1 MLYKIKIERTE
12 VCVNNKLH
20 RNLDYYLSRPQTSD
34 MNNDIHSRLSYSGQ
48 GGLGIH
54 PESLAKIALSEIAN
68 GNIDQ
73 KFYNADLTSSFF
85 NSLVTDEPEH
95 TIKLIRKELDNGLAV
110 QFFFEG
116 IAPIIAEKL
125 GDSWKQDTMTF
136 SEVTIAVSK
145 LRLLCQELESIYL
158 EPEEPLKSAPKILL
172 FTLEGEN
179 HTFGSYL
186 AALKLKKENFNAQIA
201 IGYSESDLFKLLEF
215 GNFQLIGVSIGSEN
229 MVNQSNIITDR
240 IRKNFALPIAA
251 GGSFVTHHKT
261 LSKTCLDVDLFQP
274 SPKEIKYLLKV
285 N

>member
-1 MLYKIKIERTE
+1 M
-12 VCVNNKLH
+12 
-20 RNLDYYLSRPQTSD
+20 
-34 MNNDIHSRLSYSGQ
+34 
-48 GGLGIH
+48 
-54 PESLAKIALSEIAN
+54 
-68 GNIDQ
+68 
-73 KFYNADLTSSFF
+73 
-85 NSLVTDEPEH
+85 TDEPEH

-145 LRLLCQELESIYL
+145 LRLLCQELESLYL
-158 EPEEPLKSAPKILL
+158 EPENTLKSAPKILL

-229 MVNQSNIITDR
+229 MVNQSNEGHSSKLRRTYVRHYLTKESFRNTGWDR
-240 IRKNFALPIAA
+240 HPSHNER
-251 GGSFVTHHKT
+251 HDKT
-261 LSKTCLDVDLFQP
+261 TR
-274 SPKEIKYLLKV
+274 
-285 N
+285 

>member
-1 MLYKIKIERTE
+1 
-12 VCVNNKLH
+12 
-20 RNLDYYLSRPQTSD
+20 
-34 MNNDIHSRLSYSGQ
+34 MNNDIHSRFDYSGR

-68 GNIDQ
+68 ESLDQRFYKGN
-73 KFYNADLTSSFF
+73 LTSSIF
-85 NSLVTDEPEH
+85 NSLLTDELEY
-95 TIKLIRKELDNGLAV
+95 TIKLIRKELDNELAIP
-110 QFFFEG
+110 FFFEG
-116 IAPIIAEKL
+116 AAPIIAEKL

-145 LRLLCQELESIYL
+145 LRLLCQELESLYL
-158 EPEEPLKSAPKILL
+158 KPENTPKSASKILL

-186 AALKLKKENFNAQIA
+186 AALKLKKENFDAHIA

-215 GNFQLIGVSIGSEN
+215 GDFQLVGVSIGSET
-229 MVNQSNIITDR
+229 MVNQSNLITDR

-251 GGSFVTHHKT
+251 GGSFVTHHKA
-261 LSKTCLDVDLFQP
+261 LSRTCLDVDLFQP
-274 SPKEIKYLLKV
+274 SPKEIKNLLKV